1 MMRSSPSCSSA
12 PSSAPPP
19 LSPPPAP
26 PGDDGS
32 VSDPRFERLVR
43 RRLLRDEQ
51 LQVAKAPSQAGQ
63 PSSSTAPLEPPL
75 SPSCGRERG
84 TVNHAQNNLMQRLL
98 APRLRAWLSRQVRS
112 SSGHS
117 TGMQE
122 RSFCEQPWLYH
133 FNQNMNDPS
142 GTFFISVHPD
152 DTVGLEVASII
163 AALGLSLSDSLDLAP
178 QHPSWGVPRQP
189 SGWQVS
195 IGWGRGE
202 HSDAAHLGHLI
213 LSLTLEGTCEIGIQ
227 RTADETVPDG
237 ASDWV
242 TFPQGPGDYYAI
254 WGHSVKPFPTMHR
267 VVCDSSS
274 PRLSVQFRFVHRT
287 PPALPCDVSGE
298 RLWSVGDACQAYWH
312 GSQGDRW
319 YPGHIARI
327 SRDRERFDI
336 CYDDGD
342 DEANVQKRWVRVAV
356 TADQAHLMQT
366 RLERNARYALGTR
379 ALGKAPATPPCS
391 PPDDPCAQP
400 PEACTP
406 LLDAVLTLRPSS
418 AVESSLRLLRHCQQ
432 LTAPQPRHMPRDP
445 PTPASP
451 TWASLAWSAFGSCVP
466 SSFTDSA
473 SSLWNAAP
481 SFAFPPVS
489 PPPAPPGEDE
499 PVRDMRSERL
509 IRRRLA
515 REEQLQSTSPAT
527 PQGEQPSS
535 SAAATEPP
543 LSPSCGRER
552 GTVNQ
557 RQYDLIQ
564 RLLAPRQL
572 AWLRRQLR
580 GSTGLVNGTEERC
593 FCEQP
598 WLYHF
603 NQNSNDP
610 SDTFFISVHADDSV
624 GRECVDI
631 LLELG
636 FSLSSSLVLAP
647 RHASWGVPRHPSG
660 FQISLGWGRG
670 AHSDAAHLGHM
681 ILSLT
686 LEGTCVIGIQRAAGE
701 EVPAGESEWIEF
713 TQEPGSFYA
722 IWGRSVKPSPTMH
735 RVVCNTEAPRLSVQ
749 FRFVNRPPPA
759 PPRDTSGE
767 RSWSVGDAC
776 QAYWHGSQGDRWYPG
791 HIARISED
799 RNRFEIWYDDGDKE
813 EDVRVAVTAEEARLM
828 KTRLDCN
835 ERYELGTR
843 ARDKAPATPPCSP
856 PGEAGGSGDL
866 LNTESP
872 VAPIAPIHLTLEDL
886 PMVARPEL
894 SLRRHFAHQM
904 AARGVSQAWE
914 LYWLHRRNTETD
926 WDTDPP
932 STSSGVLS
940 FRARLIHAEVV

>member
-1 MMRSSPSCSSA
+1 M
-12 PSSAPPP
+12 
-19 LSPPPAP
+19 
-26 PGDDGS
+26 
-32 VSDPRFERLVR
+32 
-43 RRLLRDEQ
+43 
-51 LQVAKAPSQAGQ
+51 
-63 PSSSTAPLEPPL
+63 
-75 SPSCGRERG
+75 
-84 TVNHAQNNLMQRLL
+84 
-98 APRLRAWLSRQVRS
+98 
-112 SSGHS
+112 
-117 TGMQE
+117 
-122 RSFCEQPWLYH
+122 
-133 FNQNMNDPS
+133 
-142 GTFFISVHPD
+142 
-152 DTVGLEVASII
+152 
-163 AALGLSLSDSLDLAP
+163 
-178 QHPSWGVPRQP
+178 
-189 SGWQVS
+189 
-195 IGWGRGE
+195 
-202 HSDAAHLGHLI
+202 
-213 LSLTLEGTCEIGIQ
+213 
-227 RTADETVPDG
+227 
-237 ASDWV
+237 
-242 TFPQGPGDYYAI
+242 
-254 WGHSVKPFPTMHR
+254 
-267 VVCDSSS
+267 
-274 PRLSVQFRFVHRT
+274 
-287 PPALPCDVSGE
+287 
-298 RLWSVGDACQAYWH
+298 
-312 GSQGDRW
+312 
-319 YPGHIARI
+319 
-327 SRDRERFDI
+327 
-336 CYDDGD
+336 
-342 DEANVQKRWVRVAV
+342 
-356 TADQAHLMQT
+356 
-366 RLERNARYALGTR
+366 
-379 ALGKAPATPPCS
+379 
-391 PPDDPCAQP
+391 
-400 PEACTP
+400 
-406 LLDAVLTLRPSS
+406 
-418 AVESSLRLLRHCQQ
+418 
-432 LTAPQPRHMPRDP
+432 
-445 PTPASP
+445 
-451 TWASLAWSAFGSCVP
+451 
-466 SSFTDSA
+466 
-473 SSLWNAAP
+473 
-481 SFAFPPVS
+481 
-489 PPPAPPGEDE
+489 
-499 PVRDMRSERL
+499 RDMRSERL

-564 RLLAPRQL
+564 RLLAPRRL

-631 LLELG
+631 LSELG

-686 LEGTCVIGIQRAAGE
+686 LEGTCTIGIQRAAGE

-713 TQEPGSFYA
+713 TQGPGSFYA
-722 IWGRSVKPSPTMH
+722 IWGRSVKPSTTMH
-735 RVVCNTEAPRLSVQ
+735 RVVCNTETPRLSVQ

-776 QAYWHGSQGDRWYPG
+776 QAYWHGNQGDRWYPG

-813 EDVRVAVTAEEARLM
+813 EDVDRRWVRVAVTAEEARLM
-828 KTRLDCN
+828 KTRLDRN
-835 ERYELGTR
+835 ERYELGAR
-843 ARDKAPATPPCSP
+843 ARGKAPATPPCSP

-866 LNTESP
+866 LDMESP
-872 VAPIAPIHLTLEDL
+872 AAPTVPIHLTLEDL

-932 STSSGVLS
+932 STSSGGSEDATCNDLGRYDRESAPGEEPPFLAPPADVDFWRHTLNPLYLRGDVTAARQVGYVFLYGSFGTVHSQLMSCLAPYVLVAPRPPHGHTAWDHPPLSTVLTDLPPCYLAFPPGSPSAPSPPLSPPAEAGGSGVPLWSGASNAS
-940 FRARLIHAEVV
+940 FSYNPTTPSGSPSLDSNPGVLPSSLPAVELTSAPPEEPIRWDVGDPRRPLVNQPCSCGAPPRVRCTRYASRAYDSDRWLLGRYTTEVGHVSGSEREDFCSFCGTPPRHCPRAPRGVHHMSMLTSSELGLYHFCLCQCGPECVPEDTPATSNGPNSQPPPQSVDEPRPTRRQLRSPPPDVPWGKQPKRY